1 MTYCCTLTTTLWAS
15 IPVFMKP
22 VSMKQTKGRRWRPK
36 PSEVLVPEQAGSRVS
51 VLRKPLHYF
60 SVSHCQNRCLEPHEC
75 LGSVASDIT
84 VGQNLVAVNL
94 EILLITQGSFQFLP
108 IHSLSFSKPL
118 CCTSG
123 KGTKSAAI
131 LIAGL

>member
-1 MTYCCTLTTTLWAS
+1 MGKYPCLHETSVNEANQGQEVTAKAFRCA
-15 IPVFMKP
+15 
-22 VSMKQTKGRRWRPK
+22 RPG
-36 PSEVLVPEQAGSRVS
+36 QADSRVPI
-51 VLRKPLHYF
+51 LMKPLHYF
-60 SVSHCQNRCLEPHEC
+60 SVSHCQNWHLELHEC

-108 IHSLSFSKPL
+108 THSLSLSKPL

-123 KGTKSAAI
+123 RGTKSAAI